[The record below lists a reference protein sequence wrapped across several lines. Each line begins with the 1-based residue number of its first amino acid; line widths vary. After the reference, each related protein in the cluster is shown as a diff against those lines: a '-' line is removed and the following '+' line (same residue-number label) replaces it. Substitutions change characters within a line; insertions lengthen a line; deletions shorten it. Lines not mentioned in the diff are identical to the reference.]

1 MVSCPIFQSSSH
13 SEFIFVYG
21 VRECSNFVVANRNF
35 SFYFLSVI
43 NRSKQLLVVL
53 LGLRKD
59 EKEGGGKRQIDK
71 V

>member
-1 MVSCPIFQSSSH
+1 MVSCPIFKSSSH

-21 VRECSNFVVANRNF
+21 VRECSNFVLANSNF

-53 LGLRKD
+53 PGLRKD